1 MSQVDTSNPGA
12 FALQLIEIEP
22 DGREVDLGRLEPG
35 TMNAL
40 RTPVGTALA
49 YKRDGEIVATYVTTG
64 APGERFPPPAAPA
77 APAPGAQTTLTASN
91 PTAAP
96 AELFWVRDDGVEV
109 TMGVLAPRSGTVMQ
123 TAVGHRFVY
132 RRAGELIASH
142 AATGGLNDR
151 FEVPAPPPPPVG
163 QPTTL
168 IVANPTVDTVELFWL
183 RDDGVEVPMGVV
195 APRAELPVRTSVG
208 HRFVFRRAGGVIAQH
223 AATGLEDDRFAA
235 PGTPAPPAGAPTAL
249 SAANPTAGP
258 VELFWIRA
266 DGTET
271 RMRQL
276 QPGEEVKDLATKV
289 GNRFVFRRDGQQIA
303 EHAASGLAGDR
314 FVAPFVLALAN
325 YTDRPVE
332 LAQLGAAGGE
342 ISRGVIAPGLRTAT
356 MVTQGDILVFKDDG
370 QEIDRYVAAD
380 RPGNREFSVGQ
391 RAEAAP
397 EFTLAPTRTSGV
409 LLPAVDSLLQDDKK
423 QAFQTYFTRSANVA
437 LEQQLTDGQMAVL
450 RVRTDAVTWLSDGGR
465 RLNVRLATIDGSGVT
480 MMQNGQPAMP
490 SAGSAGKWF
499 VGNVTLYLRPTNF
512 GAFADTVWPRAD
524 NDYTSVSITD
534 TTSWNASLSAN
545 ANAGASPGVGGG
557 PSFGIGGSSS
567 KSVASSV
574 KDYQPLGVVEQD
586 QSKVTYKWAACG
598 ISDKPKTTDNCSY
611 RKPEDIYDET
621 TASLRTLK
629 AITLSWPILSTD
641 TVFVVQTPKA
651 GLPDWLTL
659 DLDVF
664 VRYDKVWLQ
673 AKNDDAVAFGS
684 GFALVFR
691 PDQWGGDKSP
701 AYLKHANQ
709 DVKTDVTLRS
719 SRLTVALDI
728 RDLKREMK

>member
-1 MSQVDTSNPGA
+1 MPVAGAQQASLTVRNTTAQPVDIVWLDDSGAEEAIGAVEAGQTVTLDAAVGWTFRAAQGGARIAEHTVAGTAGESWDVAASRSDPITAATAPPAMSQVDTSNPGY
-12 FALQLIEIEP
+12 FPLQLIQIEP

-49 YKRDGEIVATYVTTG
+49 YKRDGEIVATYITTG
-64 APGERFPPPAAPA
+64 VPGEQFPPPAPPA
-77 APAPGAQTTLTASN
+77 APAPGAQTTFAASN

-96 AELFWVRDDGVEV
+96 AELFWLRDDGVEV
-109 TMGVLAPRSGTVMQ
+109 AMGVLAPRSGTVLQ

-132 RRAGELIASH
+132 RRGGELVASH
-142 AATGGLNDR
+142 AATGAVNDR
-151 FEVPAPPPPPVG
+151 FEVPAPPPPPPG

-183 RDDGVEVPMGVV
+183 RDDGVEVPMGVL
-195 APRAELPVRTSVG
+195 APRAELPFRTAVG
-208 HRFVFRRAGGVIAQH
+208 HRFVFRRAGGVVAQH
-223 AATGLEDDRFAA
+223 TATGLDDDRFAA
-235 PGTPAPPAGAPTAL
+235 PGAPAPPAGAPTAL

-289 GNRFVFRRDGQQIA
+289 SNRFVFRRDGQQIA
-303 EHAASGLAGDR
+303 EHTASGLAGDR

-332 LAQLGAAGGE
+332 LAQLGADGRE

-356 MVTQGDILVFKDDG
+356 TVTQGDILVFKDDG

-391 RAEAAP
+391 RPEAAP
-397 EFTLAPTRTSGV
+397 QFSLTSTRTSGV
-409 LLPAVDSLLQDDKK
+409 LVPAPDSLLQDDKK

-480 MMQNGQPAMP
+480 MMQNGRPAMP

-499 VGNVTLYLRPTNF
+499 VGKVTLYARPTNF
-512 GAFADTVWPRAD
+512 GAFADTVWPRAE

-567 KSVASSV
+567 KSVGG
-574 KDYQPLGVVEQD
+574 QRQ
-586 QSKVTYKWAACG
+586 
-598 ISDKPKTTDNCSY
+598 
-611 RKPEDIYDET
+611 
-621 TASLRTLK
+621 
-629 AITLSWPILSTD
+629 
-641 TVFVVQTPKA
+641 
-651 GLPDWLTL
+651 GLP
-659 DLDVF
+659 
-664 VRYDKVWLQ
+664 
-673 AKNDDAVAFGS
+673 AG
-684 GFALVFR
+684 
-691 PDQWGGDKSP
+691 WGGRAGPSQGH
-701 AYLKHANQ
+701 LH
-709 DVKTDVTLRS
+709 
-719 SRLTVALDI
+719 LD
-728 RDLKREMK
+728 RVRHLGQAEDDR